1 MPPAILAILAKAI
14 RSRVFWLALVA
25 IALTTTIGVQSWRLD
40 QSQQLVT
47 ALKGYVEVLKGRVTD
62 DARKLTQRD
71 ALIAEQNQA
80 VQAIATKSA
89 KDQAAY
95 EARIAQANAKAA
107 RLQSSIDRAKSFQ
120 ASNPADPAVTQA
132 ELLTMIRETVR
143 EYQKERAQ

>member
-25 IALTTTIGVQSWRLD
+25 IALTTTIGLQHRKIGGLRGTI
-40 QSQQLVT
+40 QTLERT
-47 ALKGYVEVLKGRVTD
+47 IGELTGRVKD

-95 EARIAQANAKAA
+95 EARIAQANAKAQ

-143 EYQKERAQ
+143 EYQKEKAQ